1 MKFLKYFFILHS
13 AFCILFLAGCEWD
26 AGSSVTS
33 WDDSGNWVDFSGT
46 YKASDGNVLV
56 RQFGVTNALSTTNIT
71 TATNTVSSELLATGN
86 GTNTSF
92 NGQLTYAPVRGSLTI
107 FTVGGYQFTD
117 SAGTSADTVSLS
129 VTPADGSAGTLNYL
143 TRAWA
148 LTFPAPIANGT
159 QILAT
164 YLYVSTVEVVTPIQG
179 NHGDAI
185 YSFVVYQTGNKLQIG
200 DSNGAGYEGTIGTV
214 RTTGGQPVDLNASGA
229 VLPSSGP
236 VVAQFSATGVAN
248 GYKVTLVGVLQ
259 GTLNGTTLSARTMQ
273 ATFIEEAGSEAAVTA
288 VAQ

>member
-1 MKFLKYFFILHS
+1 MKFLKCFFILHP
-13 AFCILFLAGCEWD
+13 AFCLLFLTGCEWT
-26 AGSSVTS
+26 AGSKVNS

-46 YKASDGNVLV
+46 YKAADGNVLV
-56 RQFGVTNALSTTNIT
+56 RQFGVTNALSTTNVT
-71 TATNTVSSELLATGN
+71 TTTNTVSSELLATGN
-86 GTNTSF
+86 GSNTAF
-92 NGQLTYAPVRGSLTI
+92 NGQLGNSPVRGSLTI

-117 SAGTSADTVSLS
+117 SAGTTADTVSLS

-164 YLYVSTVEVVTPIQG
+164 YLYVSTEQVVTALQG

-185 YSFVVYQTGNKLQIG
+185 YSFVVYQTGNKIQIT
-200 DSNGAGYEGTIGTV
+200 DSNGATYEGIIGTV
-214 RTTGGQPVDLNASGA
+214 RTTGGTAVDLASGA
-229 VLPSSGP
+229 IPPTSGP
-236 VVAQFSATGVAN
+236 VVAQFSATGISQ

-259 GTLNGTTLSARTMQ
+259 GTLSGTTLSTRNMQ
-273 ATFIEEAGSEAAVTA
+273 ATFIEEAGSEAEVNA
-288 VAQ
+288 VAN